1 MSFFSSEP
9 YPNSENAQISIGE
22 CVNRIESNDLQRPSY
37 QRELVWSMKQKI
49 AYLENISKGA
59 PIYGPVINIDT
70 SSEIQY
76 IMDGQNRLW
85 TIYEFVNDAFP
96 YKIDSTKIKFS
107 EMSKAEQRKF
117 KNIKISYTETRDWS
131 EKCCTEYFQS
141 IQDGEKLKKGELI
154 HASTENILHHKIK
167 NISNEF
173 YDFFKA
179 KAGENGFHLS
189 PASMKRYGHY
199 EIIGTLIHMCRTNEY
214 PLRPGQTAYN
224 ELLLWDNKETDD
236 ILDTATTNVATIL
249 RMYQEIVKNVP
260 RIREGIKKEEH
271 LRLLYLIFRANIFQR
286 EITDDDYAR
295 FETLLN
301 TVTNDENKKQI
312 IIWGTGD
319 VESIYLLYYNIYH
332 Q

>member
-1 MSFFSSEP
+1 
-9 YPNSENAQISIGE
+9 
-22 CVNRIESNDLQRPSY
+22 
-37 QRELVWSMKQKI
+37 
-49 AYLENISKGA
+49 
-59 PIYGPVINIDT
+59 
-70 SSEIQY
+70 
-76 IMDGQNRLW
+76 
-85 TIYEFVNDAFP
+85 
-96 YKIDSTKIKFS
+96 
-107 EMSKAEQRKF
+107 
-117 KNIKISYTETRDWS
+117 
-131 EKCCTEYFQS
+131 
-141 IQDGEKLKKGELI
+141 
-154 HASTENILHHKIK
+154 
-167 NISNEF
+167 
-173 YDFFKA
+173 
-179 KAGENGFHLS
+179 
-189 PASMKRYGHY
+189 MKRYGHY

-286 EITDDDYAR
+286 EITDDDYTR

-319 VESIYLLYYNIYH
+319 VESIYQLYFNIYH